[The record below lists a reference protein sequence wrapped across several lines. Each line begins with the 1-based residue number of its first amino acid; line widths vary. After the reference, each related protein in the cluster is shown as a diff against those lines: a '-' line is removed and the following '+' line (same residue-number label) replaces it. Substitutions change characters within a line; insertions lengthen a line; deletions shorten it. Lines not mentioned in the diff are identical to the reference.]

1 MDPNQIAILIIAIGV
16 LLTAINNSFN
26 SKAIRELKRKMNYL
40 MDNQTPTLVKYDEK
54 EIIGHLEYLVS
65 EVIDFYVIMNFSSKN
80 IYYITSILEK
90 EMLDKI
96 TESVSER
103 ISPILLSELE
113 IIYNK
118 DFVGK
123 FIGEYIY
130 LKVSEFVVVYNTENG
145 GEKMN
150 EAGNKNI
157 L

>member
-1 MDPNQIAILIIAIGV
+1 MDPNQIAMLIIAIGV
-16 LLTAINNSFN
+16 LLAAINNSIN
-26 SKAIRELKRKMNYL
+26 SKAIRDLKRKMNYL
-40 MDNQTPTLVKYDEK
+40 TDNQTPTLVKYDEK

-80 IYYITSILEK
+80 IYYITSSLEK

-103 ISPILLSELE
+103 ISPTLLSELE
-113 IIYNK
+113 FIYNK

-150 EAGNKNI
+150 EIGNKNI